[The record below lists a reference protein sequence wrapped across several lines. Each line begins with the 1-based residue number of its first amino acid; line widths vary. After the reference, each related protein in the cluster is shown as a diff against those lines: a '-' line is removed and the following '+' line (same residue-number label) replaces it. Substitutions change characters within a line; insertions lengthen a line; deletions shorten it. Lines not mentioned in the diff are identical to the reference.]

1 MRRFVPLALAVLAV
15 GCPAPHAQVAPST
28 VFKLATRLPALS
40 QANARNLSDIEW
52 AERVYTPAES
62 ADFPSSADDDIPF

>member
-1 MRRFVPLALAVLAV
+1 MLAV

-52 AERVYTPAES
+52 AALTAEENNTQS
-62 ADFPSSADDDIPF
+62 LRQLYLLAVED